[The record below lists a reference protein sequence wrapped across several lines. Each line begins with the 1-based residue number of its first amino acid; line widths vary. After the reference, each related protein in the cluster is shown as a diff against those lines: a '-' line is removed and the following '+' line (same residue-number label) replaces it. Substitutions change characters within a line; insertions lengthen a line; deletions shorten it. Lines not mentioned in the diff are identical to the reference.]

1 MDLIVPKDD
10 TILNS
15 KIVDEIELEVNTSV
29 LDKTLNDAEDKNGMI
44 LTTIDNPEPD
54 ADESV
59 NVVKFDVGR
68 ED

>member
-44 LTTIDNPEPD
+44 LITIDNPEPD

-59 NVVKFDVGR
+59 NVVKFDVGK

>member
-1 MDLIVPKDD
+1 
-10 TILNS
+10 
-15 KIVDEIELEVNTSV
+15 VNTSV
-29 LDKTLNDAEDKNGMI
+29 LDKTINDAEDKNGMI

-59 NVVKFDVGR
+59 NVVKFDVGK